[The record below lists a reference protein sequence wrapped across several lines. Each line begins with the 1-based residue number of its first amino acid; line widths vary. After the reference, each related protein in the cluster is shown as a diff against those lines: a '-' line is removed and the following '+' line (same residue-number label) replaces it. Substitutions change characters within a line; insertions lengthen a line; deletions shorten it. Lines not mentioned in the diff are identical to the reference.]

1 MNVYYIGDMSVSDEL
16 YHHGILGQKW
26 GVRRFQNLDGTL
38 TPAGKKRYYGIT
50 ESTDTGGH
58 GGSSRVHYKASGST
72 KEGSYTNKELN
83 KLYKESKDMNE
94 FQNKLDFSKVDH
106 GEKGSKSPAAWFATN
121 IALDIVFLNPVGA
134 ALDIYRGAQYV
145 DGKIRS
151 AKYKKERE
159 GLETD
164 PKTGFK
170 KKNKDYSPEED
181 LKRVNPDLNDFNT
194 NSKNNCML
202 CTMTYEMRRRGYD
215 VTAKKSGNGYFDNEI
230 KRWMPDAKIERFG
243 GAKWNRKEVLK
254 NLSGRTNK
262 DFARNVVSQI
272 ENKQPNGARGN
283 LTVMFDGG
291 GGHSMFYEI
300 VNGRMIIR
308 DGQISKTFTDP
319 VKVLA
324 KCSDI
329 NVCRFDNLEFDP
341 KTIKECCS
349 S

>member
-1 MNVYYIGDMSVSDEL
+1 MSVYYVDGYPISDEL

-26 GVRRFQNLDGTL
+26 GVRRFQNPDGTL
-38 TPAGKKRYYGIT
+38 TPAGRKRYYGIS
-50 ESTDTGGH
+50 ESTDTGGS
-58 GGSSRVHYKASGST
+58 GGTFRAHYKVSGSK
-72 KEGSYTNKELN
+72 KEGTYTNKELT
-83 KLYKESKDMNE
+83 KLYKESKNTEE
-94 FQNKLDFSKVDH
+94 FQNKIDFSKVDH
-106 GEKGSKSPAAWFATN
+106 GEEGSKSPAAWFATN
-121 IALDIVFLNPVGA
+121 VALDLITLNPVGA

-151 AKYKKERE
+151 AKYEKERE

-170 KKNKDYSPEED
+170 IKNKTYTPEED

-215 VTAKKSGNGYFDNEI
+215 VTANKSGNGYFDNEI
-230 KRWMPDAKIERFG
+230 KRWMPNAKIERFG
-243 GAKWNRKEVLK
+243 GAEWKATDIFGKNDKE
-254 NLSGRTNK
+254 
-262 DFARNVVSQI
+262 FARNVVSQI
-272 ENKQPNGARGN
+272 EKNQPNGARGN
-283 LTVMFDGG
+283 LTVQFRAG

-300 VNGRMIIR
+300 VNGKMLIR

-319 VKVLA
+319 VKILG

-329 NVCRFDNLEFDP
+329 NVCRFDNLKIDP
-341 KTIKECCS
+341 KTIKECCRS
-349 S
+349 